1 MRATRAPSGAQ
12 GGGSVVTRQAIALV
26 PGFLGF
32 DHLGSTSYFA
42 DRFTAGLAGVLTGRG
57 RSDIPV
63 FTVGTLPI
71 DSLARRQRGLIDS
84 LDALDGDRRGP
95 FDWHLV
101 GHSTGGLD
109 AALLVRKRK
118 LRPERDGSV
127 FGSEPL
133 DQLRVKS
140 VTTISTPHYGTGL
153 ALSPL
158 PRATAKGR
166 ISPAAVRDLLQIARD
181 AVGGRDA
188 MGERVRFALATS
200 FEGNSVAFLKHL
212 VFADHLAIDLSPAVA
227 KRLTSESNRRG
238 VPVFSIASIAPRPE
252 GVVPDAVFRDL
263 WTWTKNGAAGV
274 PAPPSVPIGSAPT
287 IVAADAAQLAPDP
300 LHIDSEA
307 NDGVVNTARQ
317 IDAGGVYAGLVV
329 ADHADVLGSY
339 RRSDAL
345 GHLIEPG
352 LLTSGAGFGDEQFSK
367 LLALVADGI
376 LSLVPAARSQRAA

>member
-1 MRATRAPSGAQ
+1 
-12 GGGSVVTRQAIALV
+12 VNRQAIALV

-42 DRFTAGLAGVLTGRG
+42 DRFTAGLAGVFTGRG

-71 DSLARRQRGLIDS
+71 GSLARRQEQLIES
-84 LDALDGDRRGP
+84 LDALDCDPRGP

-118 LRPERDGSV
+118 LRQERDGSV
-127 FGSEPL
+127 FVAEPL
-133 DQLRVKS
+133 DQHRVKS
-140 VTTISTPHYGTGL
+140 VTTISSPHYGTGL

-158 PRATAKGR
+158 PRATAKAR
-166 ISPAAVRDLLQIARD
+166 ISPAAIRDLLQIARD

-188 MGERVRFALATS
+188 IGARVRFALATS

-212 VFADHLAIDLSPAVA
+212 LFADHLALDLSPSVA
-227 KRLTSESNRRG
+227 KRLTSESNRCG
-238 VPVFSIASIAPRPE
+238 VPVFSIASVAPRPE
-252 GVVPDAVFRDL
+252 GDAADAVFRDL

-274 PAPPSVPIGSAPT
+274 PAPPPVAIASAPT
-287 IVAADAAQLAPDP
+287 LVAAELDPLPADP
-300 LHIDSEA
+300 LHIDAEA

-317 IDAGGVYAGLVV
+317 IDAGGVYAGLVL

-339 RRSDAL
+339 RRTDAR

-352 LLTSGAGFGDEQFSK
+352 LLTSGSKFGDEQFSK